1 MEPLYQFRREDTG
14 EIVSLPW
21 EAMMQQ
27 DAAGFVTLDDGV
39 VARRVPTGDFRQ
51 REPLP
56 EASGSKPWISDN
68 LGFGAQFL
76 PEMEADAKA
85 NGFKGV
91 EFVQDPDY
99 HGFIQVRVDS
109 PAERLRYIKHRGMFD
124 KNGRRMGVA
133 MTQEQLDRAK
143 KLVIERYGKVV
154 VAKEG
159 RPC

>member
-1 MEPLYQFRREDTG
+1 MDKYPFRREDTG
-14 EIVSLPW
+14 EIVELTF
-21 EAMMQQ
+21 EDMMQQ
-27 DAAGFVTLDDGV
+27 DAAGFVTLPDGG
-39 VARRVPTGDFRQ
+39 VARRVPTGGFRK
-51 REPLP
+51 RASLP
-56 EASGSKPWISDN
+56 EASGSKPWISEN

-76 PEMEADAKA
+76 PEMQADADA
-85 NGFKGV
+85 HGFKGV

-99 HGFIQVRVDS
+99 AGFVQVRIDS
-109 PAERLRYIKHRGMFD
+109 PGERARYVKHRGMFD

-143 KLVIERYGKVV
+143 QAVIDRYGEVV